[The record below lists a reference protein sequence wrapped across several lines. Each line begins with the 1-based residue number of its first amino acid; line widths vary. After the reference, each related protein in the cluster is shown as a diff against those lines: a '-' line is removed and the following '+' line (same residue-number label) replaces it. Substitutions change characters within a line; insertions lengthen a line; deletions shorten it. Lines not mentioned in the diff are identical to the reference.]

1 MVREQYM
8 KKIFVLSVGRSDYD
22 RYYPIINELNNNR
35 KIDVLLYLSKVHQ
48 EKVFGRSID
57 YVDKKFKVIKKN
69 YKKNNRRH
77 SGTKS
82 EITNNFSEDLIFL
95 SKEIKKRKPN
105 LLIVLGDRYE
115 MLIGPVAAAPYNIPV
130 IHLFGG
136 AVTEGATDE
145 LVRHAITKMSHFH
158 FVAIDKYRKRLIQ
171 MGEENWRIKKIG
183 IHELKFL
190 KNLKIIKKKYL
201 SQKYKFNFFDPYL
214 LVTYHPVTLELN
226 KLDSQLKSLAAAI
239 KKLNI
244 NVIFTYPNAD
254 PGYNKIIRFINK
266 NFKDT
271 KKYKIIKN
279 AGSALYANLIRN
291 SLAIVGNSSS
301 GIVEAASFKK
311 PTVNIGTRQNGKF
324 MPRNVI
330 NTGYSSKNILNGI
343 KLALSKKFNKRI
355 KNLSNPY
362 ESNTSI
368 KKIVNIILN
377 LKINDKLLRK
387 KFIDKK

>member
-1 MVREQYM
+1 M
-8 KKIFVLSVGRSDYD
+8 
-22 RYYPIINELNNNR
+22 
-35 KIDVLLYLSKVHQ
+35 
-48 EKVFGRSID
+48 
-57 YVDKKFKVIKKN
+57 
-69 YKKNNRRH
+69 
-77 SGTKS
+77 
-82 EITNNFSEDLIFL
+82 
-95 SKEIKKRKPN
+95 
-105 LLIVLGDRYE
+105 
-115 MLIGPVAAAPYNIPV
+115 
-130 IHLFGG
+130 
-136 AVTEGATDE
+136 
-145 LVRHAITKMSHFH
+145 
-158 FVAIDKYRKRLIQ
+158 
-171 MGEENWRIKKIG
+171 
-183 IHELKFL
+183 
-190 KNLKIIKKKYL
+190 
-201 SQKYKFNFFDPYL
+201 
-214 LVTYHPVTLELN
+214 
-226 KLDSQLKSLAAAI
+226 
-239 KKLNI
+239 LNI

-254 PGYNKIIRFINK
+254 PGYNKIIYFINK

-330 NTGYSSKNILNGI
+330 NTGYSSKNIFNGV

-387 KFIDKK
+387 KFIDKKWKITC